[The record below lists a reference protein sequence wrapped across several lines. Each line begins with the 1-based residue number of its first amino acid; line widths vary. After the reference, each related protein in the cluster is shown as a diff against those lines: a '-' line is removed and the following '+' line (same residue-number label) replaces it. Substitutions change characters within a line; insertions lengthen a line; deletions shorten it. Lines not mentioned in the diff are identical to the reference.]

1 MENISVKIEEYVGR
15 KVDFPS
21 ECELMQASDGS
32 IEITRWAVRD
42 KSQPTMEQ
50 LEALGD
56 QAEATITANQK
67 RAARKNAYPSIG
79 DQLDMQYWDSVNDT
93 TTWKDAIAS
102 VKSAHPKPQEQSM
115 STLNVTTIIPGAGTN
130 TDLSLDGKNS
140 GKVAIVDDA
149 SVGGDIAVTGTATF
163 SSTNDMSIG
172 GNLLLTTA
180 SKGIYLGVTSATAA
194 NLLDDYEEGTFT
206 PSVGGNATYN
216 SQIGYYTKIGNSVTV
231 ICEIHINAIGTGSTN
246 TITGIPF
253 AAVAEA
259 PLTVA
264 KSGGLSVSVVEVK
277 ARIAGATIYYVTRT
291 AASTSQG
298 VNTALHQDGTNI
310 QMCGSYITAQV
321 KGIKYG
327 YHKKS

>member
-1 MENISVKIEEYVGR
+1 
-15 KVDFPS
+15 
-21 ECELMQASDGS
+21 
-32 IEITRWAVRD
+32 
-42 KSQPTMEQ
+42 
-50 LEALGD
+50 
-56 QAEATITANQK
+56 
-67 RAARKNAYPSIG
+67 
-79 DQLDMQYWDSVNDT
+79 
-93 TTWKDAIAS
+93 
-102 VKSAHPKPQEQSM
+102 M
-115 STLNVTTIIPGAGTN
+115 STLNVSTIIPDTGTN

-310 QMCGSYITAQV
+310 QMCGSYITA
-321 KGIKYG
+321 
-327 YHKKS
+327 